1 MARFP
6 FHRIAAFV
14 VLAASA
20 AWVVTGEF
28 SSVGSAA
35 NETSAPPA
43 QTQDTAPAPQQQEA
57 PARELKTVAVI
68 DPPFIAHNRA
78 IRISG
83 QTEADKKAQ
92 IATRAAGIIA
102 ELPVSQGDPVDEG
115 DLILSLDNE
124 GKAAAVDSARAVL
137 AQREKEFEA
146 SERLA
151 RQGSLPKLQLETA
164 RSALATARSQL
175 EQAEAELSR
184 FELRAPFSGI
194 VDKVQVELGS
204 SVQQGAPVATLLSLD
219 PVIAAGEVSERD
231 LGFIETGDKAE
242 VRLISGQTVE
252 GAIRYVSRQASD
264 ATRTFPVEIA
274 IPNPDRAIPA
284 GMTAEITLRTDPVKA
299 VKLPRS
305 VVTLSETGDLGVRVA
320 HADGT
325 AGFVP
330 IDLIDDTPEG
340 LVLAGIPEDARII
353 VAGQDLVRDGE
364 RINAVPADLDMLR
377 RLAGSQ
383 PTN

>member
-14 VLAASA
+14 VLAAST

-35 NETSAPPA
+35 HDPNTASVTPENG
-43 QTQDTAPAPQQQEA
+43 DTAAPRSE

-68 DPPFIAHNRA
+68 DPPFIRHNRA

-83 QTEADKKAQ
+83 QTEADKEAR
-92 IATRAAGIIA
+92 IATRAAGIITK
-102 ELPVSQGDPVDEG
+102 LPVSQGGHVNEG

-124 GKAAAVDSARAVL
+124 GKAAAVDSASAVL

-175 EQAEAELSR
+175 EQAQAELSR
-184 FELRAPFSGI
+184 FELRAPFTGI
-194 VDKVQVELGS
+194 VDKVSVELGS
-204 SVQQGAPVATLLSLD
+204 SVQQGADVATLLSLD

-231 LGFIETGDKAE
+231 LGHIRIGDTAQ
-242 VRLISGQTVE
+242 VRLISGETVE
-252 GAIRYVSRQASD
+252 GTIRYISRQASP

-274 IPNPDRAIPA
+274 IPNADGAIPA

-299 VKLPRS
+299 VRLPRS
-305 VVTLSETGDLGVRVA
+305 VVTLSDSGDLGVRVA
-320 HADGT
+320 TSDGK
-325 AGFVP
+325 AEFVP
-330 IDLIDDTPEG
+330 IDLVDDTPEG
-340 LVLAGIPEDARII
+340 LVLAGVPDDARII
-353 VAGQDLVRDGE
+353 VAGQDLVNDGE
-364 RINAVPADLDMLR
+364 PVNAVPADMDMLR
-377 RLAGSQ
+377 RLAGSRAI
-383 PTN
+383 N

>member
-320 HADGT
+320 RADGT

-364 RINAVPADLDMLR
+364 RIHAVPADLDMLR

>member
-20 AWVVTGEF
+20 AWVATGEF

-35 NETSAPPA
+35 NDPA
-43 QTQDTAPAPQQQEA
+43 TASVKPDAGAPAERAEP
-57 PARELKTVAVI
+57 PRELKTVAVI
-68 DPPFIAHNRA
+68 DPPFIRHNRA

-83 QTEADKKAQ
+83 QTEPDKRAE

-102 ELPVSQGDPVDEG
+102 ELPVSQGERVQEG

-124 GKAAAVDSARAVL
+124 GKAAAVESARAVL

-175 EQAEAELSR
+175 EQAQAELSR

-194 VDKVQVELGS
+194 IDKVSVELGS
-204 SVQQGAPVATLLSLD
+204 SVQQGAAVATLLSLD

-231 LGFIETGDKAE
+231 LGHIDIGDTAE
-242 VRLISGQTVE
+242 VRLISGETVQ
-252 GAIRYVSRQASD
+252 GTIRYISRQASA

-274 IPNPDRAIPA
+274 IPNPDGAIPA
-284 GMTAEITLRTDPVKA
+284 GMTAEITLKTDPVKA
-299 VKLPRS
+299 VRLPRS
-305 VVTLSETGDLGVRVA
+305 VVTLSDSGDLGVRVA
-320 HADGT
+320 TGDGK

-330 IDLIDDTPEG
+330 IDLVDDTPEG
-340 LVLAGIPEDARII
+340 LVLAGVPDDARII
-353 VAGQDLVRDGE
+353 VAGQDLVSDGE
-364 RINAVPADLDMLR
+364 QINAVPADMEMLQ
-377 RLAGSQ
+377 RLAGRQ
-383 PTN
+383 AIN

>member
-320 HADGT
+320 RADGT

>member
-20 AWVVTGEF
+20 AWVATGEF

-35 NETSAPPA
+35 HDEATASVKPDGGAPVERAEP
-43 QTQDTAPAPQQQEA
+43 P
-57 PARELKTVAVI
+57 RELKTVAVI
-68 DPPFIAHNRA
+68 NPPFIRHNRA

-83 QTEADKKAQ
+83 QTEPDKRAE

-102 ELPVSQGDPVDEG
+102 ELPVSQGERVQEG

-124 GKAAAVDSARAVL
+124 GKAAAVESARAVL

-164 RSALATARSQL
+164 RSALANARSQL
-175 EQAEAELSR
+175 EQAQAELSR

-194 VDKVQVELGS
+194 IDKVSVELGS
-204 SVQQGAPVATLLSLD
+204 SVQQGAAVATLLSLD

-231 LGFIETGDKAE
+231 LGHIGIGDTAE
-242 VRLISGQTVE
+242 VRLISGDTVE
-252 GAIRYVSRQASD
+252 GTIRYISRQAST

-274 IPNPDRAIPA
+274 IPNPDGAIPA
-284 GMTAEITLRTDPVKA
+284 GMTAEITLKTDPVKA
-299 VKLPRS
+299 VRLPRS
-305 VVTLSETGDLGVRVA
+305 VVTLSDSGDLGVRVA
-320 HADGT
+320 TGDGK

-330 IDLIDDTPEG
+330 IDLVDDTPEG
-340 LVLAGIPEDARII
+340 LVLAGVPDDARII
-353 VAGQDLVRDGE
+353 VAGQDLVSDGE
-364 RINAVPADLDMLR
+364 PINAVPADMEMLQ
-377 RLAGSQ
+377 RLAGRQ
-383 PTN
+383 AIN

>member
-219 PVIAAGEVSERD
+219 PVIAAGALIGGGLI
-231 LGFIETGDKAE
+231 LGGGAIGAGIGDGIAGNA
-242 VRLISGQTVE
+242 LISGIARQPEAQGRLFTPFFITV
-252 GAIRYVSRQASD
+252 
-264 ATRTFPVEIA
+264 
-274 IPNPDRAIPA
+274 
-284 GMTAEITLRTDPVKA
+284 
-299 VKLPRS
+299 
-305 VVTLSETGDLGVRVA
+305 
-320 HADGT
+320 
-325 AGFVP
+325 
-330 IDLIDDTPEG
+330 G
-340 LVLAGIPEDARII
+340 LVEAAYFINLAFMALFVFATPNG
-353 VAGQDLVRDGE
+353 
-364 RINAVPADLDMLR
+364 
-377 RLAGSQ
+377 
-383 PTN
+383 

>member
-20 AWVVTGEF
+20 AWVATGEF

-35 NETSAPPA
+35 NDPATASVTPDSGVAAERADPP
-43 QTQDTAPAPQQQEA
+43 
-57 PARELKTVAVI
+57 RELKTVAVI
-68 DPPFIAHNRA
+68 DPPFIRHNRA

-83 QTEADKKAQ
+83 QTEPDKRAE

-102 ELPVSQGDPVDEG
+102 ELPVSQGERVQEG

-124 GKAAAVDSARAVL
+124 GKAAAVESARAVL

-175 EQAEAELSR
+175 EQAQAELSR

-194 VDKVQVELGS
+194 IDKVSVELGS
-204 SVQQGAPVATLLSLD
+204 SVQQGAAVATLLSLD

-231 LGFIETGDKAE
+231 LGHIDIGDTAE
-242 VRLISGQTVE
+242 IRLISGETVQ
-252 GAIRYVSRQASD
+252 GTIRYISRQASA

-274 IPNPDRAIPA
+274 IPNPDGAIPA
-284 GMTAEITLRTDPVKA
+284 GMTAEITLKTDPVKA
-299 VKLPRS
+299 VRLPRS
-305 VVTLSETGDLGVRVA
+305 VVTLSDSGDLGVRVA
-320 HADGT
+320 TGDGK

-330 IDLIDDTPEG
+330 IDLVDDTPEG
-340 LVLAGIPEDARII
+340 LVLAGVPDDARII
-353 VAGQDLVRDGE
+353 VAGQDLVSDGE
-364 RINAVPADLDMLR
+364 QINAVPADMEMLQ
-377 RLAGSQ
+377 RLAGRQ
-383 PTN
+383 AIN